1 MKAEIE
7 AKFFIADKNAQR
19 ERLERAGFVCETPE
33 RLMRRCNFQFTRD
46 FTAGKKWARV
56 RDEGDKVTL
65 SVKEI
70 IDKDR
75 ADGTL
80 EAEITIDDFDKGCAV
95 LTACGLF
102 AQSLHENYRE
112 TWIKGNVVATI
123 DSWPHLDPVL
133 EIEAD
138 SIEQVS
144 AACTALGFDIT
155 KAFHDPIEFS
165 YARRYNVS
173 MEDVLRL
180 PELTFDVLPDLFKTK
195 AA

>member
-7 AKFFIADKNAQR
+7 AKFFIGDKAAQR
-19 ERLERAGFVCETPE
+19 KVLAAAGFTCTVPE

-80 EAEITIDDFDKGCAV
+80 EVEITIDNFDKGCAV

-102 AQSLHENYRE
+102 AQSLHENLRE
-112 TWIKGNVVATI
+112 TWEKDGVVATI
-123 DSWPHLDPVL
+123 DSWPHLEPVL
-133 EIEAD
+133 EIEAESVD
-138 SIEQVS
+138 QLNAI
-144 AACTALGFDIT
+144 CTMLKLDMNT
-155 KAFHDPIEFS
+155 VFHDPIEFS
-165 YARRYNVS
+165 YARKYNVA
-173 MEDVLRL
+173 MDDVLRL
-180 PELTFDVLPDLFKTK
+180 PELRFDIVPDMFKAK